1 MPPALPFIAAGAA
14 ILGTGLGVISSIRQ
28 GSAQAAALK
37 SQAAGARYN
46 QQVAEMNAQSVERA
60 RDYQTQLQ
68 REKNQRLLGAQKVGY
83 GKGGVTMEGTP
94 LEVMADTASDQEKDI
109 IAQRYN
115 YDIQS
120 WRYRSQGG
128 QYGFEADRSMSM
140 AGGATTAGYLGAG
153 TTLLTGVGRAIAPFM
168 GAPSKELGERFG
180 PAGYGSEAQ

>member
-1 MPPALPFIAAGAA
+1 MDPGTIALVS
-14 ILGTGLGVISSIRQ
+14 LGVGLLGSGVGAISSIRQ

-120 WRYRSQGG
+120 WRYRSQAG
-128 QYGFEADRSMSM
+128 QYGFEADRSTSM
-140 AGGATTAGYLGAG
+140 ATGATTAGYFGAG
-153 TTLLTGVGRAIAPFM
+153 TTLLTGIGRAVAPFM
-168 GAPSKELGERFG
+168 GSGPGSKFG
-180 PAGYGSEAQ
+180 SEGYGSESQ